1 MKVKCESRLLFSNY
15 FLEAKPFEWRRQAWV
30 ALEVQW
36 NSERGREM
44 SENDLMWIEKY
55 RPKLLDEVV
64 NQKGTIDGLKALLR
78 NPSTIPHLLFAGPP
92 GTGKSTVALCIARQL
107 MGESFRKLVLELNAS
122 DERGIGV
129 VRDRIKGFSQIIQ
142 STPSGVQFGL
152 VILDESDEMTK
163 DAQTALRRIME
174 TASRTCRFIL
184 ICNYQSGIIEP
195 IQSRCSVFR
204 FRQLALEEANAYL
217 GRICKSEKIEAD
229 QAALTRILE
238 LSEGDLR
245 RAVNFLQVL
254 ATSSKGGRLQVSNLK
269 EFLPETQSE
278 LVRSMLKLALAGE
291 FIKARDVMY
300 ELMGKYGV
308 SGREIIRSSNREINR
323 IPELGTNQ
331 LAIMHA
337 LGEYDYRLT
346 QGANED
352 IQLSAM
358 LAQIAQLGRK

>member
-1 MKVKCESRLLFSNY
+1 
-15 FLEAKPFEWRRQAWV
+15 
-30 ALEVQW
+30 
-36 NSERGREM
+36 M
-44 SENDLMWIEKY
+44 SESDVMWIEKY
-55 RPKLLDEVV
+55 RPKFLDEVV
-64 NQKGTIDGLKALLR
+64 NQKEAIDGIKALLKT
-78 NPSTIPHLLFAGPP
+78 PATMPHFLFAGPP

-129 VRDRIKGFSQIIQ
+129 VRERIKGFSQIIQ

-152 VILDESDEMTK
+152 VILDECDEMTK

-204 FRQLALEEANAYL
+204 FKQLDEPEASTYL
-217 GRICKSEKIEAD
+217 SRICKVEKIEAD
-229 QAALTRILE
+229 DKVLARILE
-238 LSEGDLR
+238 LSDGDLR
-245 RAVNFLQVL
+245 RAVNFLQVV
-254 ATSSKGGRLQVSNLK
+254 ATSSKDGRLQLSSLK
-269 EFLPETQSE
+269 EFLPETQSA
-278 LVRSMLKLALAGE
+278 LVRSMLKLALQGD

-300 ELMGKYGV
+300 ELMGKYGI
-308 SGREIIRSSNREINR
+308 SGREIIRSANREISH
-323 IPELGTNQ
+323 IPELGEGLVVIVRT
-331 LAIMHA
+331 
-337 LGEYDYRLT
+337 LGEYDFRLT

-358 LAQIAQLGRK
+358 LAQITEIGRK

>member
-1 MKVKCESRLLFSNY
+1 
-15 FLEAKPFEWRRQAWV
+15 
-30 ALEVQW
+30 
-36 NSERGREM
+36 M
-44 SENDLMWIEKY
+44 SEANLMWIEKY
-55 RPKLLDEVV
+55 RPKTLDEVV
-64 NQKGTIDGLKALLR
+64 DQKETINGIRALLKT
-78 NPSTIPHLLFAGPP
+78 PATMPHFLFAGPP

-129 VRDRIKGFSQIIQ
+129 VRERIKGFSQIIQ

-152 VILDESDEMTK
+152 VILDECDEMTK

-204 FRQLALEEANAYL
+204 FRQLDEIEARGYL
-217 GRICKSEKIEAD
+217 GQICKTEKI
-229 QAALTRILE
+229 QAEPKVLTRIVE
-238 LSEGDLR
+238 LSDGDLR
-245 RAVNFLQVL
+245 RAINFLQVI
-254 ATSSKGGRLQVSNLK
+254 ATSSEAGRVELSTLKG
-269 EFLPETQSE
+269 FLPETQSD
-278 LVRSMLKLALAGE
+278 LIRSMLKLAQQGE
-291 FIKARDVMY
+291 FIKARDLMY

-308 SGREIIRSSNREINR
+308 SGREIIRSANREISR
-323 IPELGTNQ
+323 IPELKENQ
-331 LAIMHA
+331 AEIIRT
-337 LGEYDYRLT
+337 LGEYDFRLT

-358 LAQIAQLGRK
+358 LAQIAQIGRK

>member
-1 MKVKCESRLLFSNY
+1 MNGAGK
-15 FLEAKPFEWRRQAWV
+15 LELHWKSIG
-30 ALEVQW
+30 
-36 NSERGREM
+36 NSIGTEKM
-44 SENDLMWIEKY
+44 VENGLMWIEKY
-55 RPKLLDEVV
+55 RPKLLAEVV
-64 NQKGTIDGLKALLR
+64 NQKETIDGLEALLH
-78 NPSTIPHLLFAGPP
+78 NPATMPHLLFAGPP

-129 VRDRIKGFSQIIQ
+129 VRERIKGFSQIIQ
-142 STPSGVQFGL
+142 STPSGVHFGL

-204 FRQLALEEANAYL
+204 FRQLGQQEASSYL
-217 GRICKSEKIEAD
+217 NRICKAESIEAD

-245 RAVNFLQVL
+245 RAVNSLQVV
-254 ATSSKGGRLQVSNLK
+254 ATSAKGGRLQVSSLK

-308 SGREIIRSSNREINR
+308 SGREIIRSANREINH
-323 IPELGTNQ
+323 ISDLGTNK
-331 LAIMHA
+331 LEVMRA

>member
-1 MKVKCESRLLFSNY
+1 
-15 FLEAKPFEWRRQAWV
+15 
-30 ALEVQW
+30 
-36 NSERGREM
+36 M
-44 SENDLMWIEKY
+44 SETELMWIEKY
-55 RPKLLDEVV
+55 RPKILDDVV
-64 NQKGTIDGLKALLR
+64 NQKESITGIKALLKT
-78 NPSTIPHLLFAGPP
+78 PATMPHLLFAGPP

-129 VRDRIKGFSQIIQ
+129 VRERIKGFSQIIQ
-142 STPSGVQFGL
+142 SAPSGVQFGL
-152 VILDESDEMTK
+152 VVLDESDEMTK

-204 FRQLALEEANAYL
+204 FKQLDETEASTYLE
-217 GRICKSEKIEAD
+217 RICNAENIQADSE
-229 QAALTRILE
+229 ALTRIVE
-238 LSEGDLR
+238 LSDGDLR
-245 RAVNFLQVL
+245 RAVNFLQVA
-254 ATSSKGGRLQVSNLK
+254 ATSSKSGRLELSSLK
-269 EFLPETQSE
+269 ELLPEAQSE
-278 LVRSMLKLALAGE
+278 LVSNMLKVALQGD

-308 SGREIIRSSNREINR
+308 SGREIIRTANREISR
-323 IPELGTNQ
+323 IPELGDKQVQVVRT
-331 LAIMHA
+331 
-337 LGEYDYRLT
+337 LGEYDFRLT

-358 LAQIAQLGRK
+358 LAQITEIGRK